1 MRHLVRRYT
10 RGLLLLAGALLAA
23 SCSGGSTGDSTGNSP
38 PVTVTVPGVV
48 GLTQAS
54 ATSALAGAGLTLGAV
69 TTASSAT
76 VPSGSVISQDPAAG
90 ASVAPASA
98 VALVVSTGNPPP
110 VTVTVPGVVG
120 LTLAAATTAI
130 TGAGLTLGAVTTAS
144 SATVPAGNVI
154 SQDPA
159 AGAAVAPGSAVALL
173 VSTGP
178 TTVVAPSVVGL
189 TQAQAE
195 ASLIAAGLLVGAVTT
210 AASATIPS
218 GSVISQNPAAGAV
231 VLALFPVDLV
241 ISSGPPSG
249 GALPPDPATVA
260 SPIASGVA
268 TNLATSTS
276 FLYQGP
282 NPIQTGIAPG
292 TIVPVRAAVLRG
304 AVKTRD
310 GAAIPG
316 ASVIVLGHP
325 ELGETLSRADG
336 RYDMAVNGGG
346 TLVVDVWVDGYLP
359 SQRRVV
365 VPWAQFT
372 EVPDMVLVA
381 LDPVVTPV
389 SSGAAFLQVA
399 RANLSTDARGPRQS
413 TLLFAAGTTASLL
426 LPNGTSVPAPV
437 LHVRST
443 EYTVGPAGPDAM
455 PGILPPTSVYTY
467 AVENS
472 ADEAIAAGASHVTF
486 SKPVVHYVENFLDFP
501 AGTAV
506 PVGWYDRSDGLWKA
520 EDSGVVLSILGVTG
534 GIADVVVDASGTAAG
549 PAALLALGIDLEE
562 RQALGSLYV
571 AGQSLWRVR
580 TSHFSPMDL
589 NWSGGPPADAVVPA
603 VPTEQAPPVA
613 DPSEECGSVIGCETQ
628 TLGESFQI
636 VGTPWRIHHQS
647 DRTPGFRTDSH
658 LEIPLSGAGIPP
670 SLRRIVLEVRVA
682 GRAFAWSHP
691 ASAGL
696 AQPFDF
702 DGKDVY
708 GRDAWGAQPVNVRI
722 GYAYSLTRMVTERFG
737 MNGNGIV
744 YSRDRASAEITLW
757 QEYTTS
763 VRSWSAAG
771 NGLGGW
777 ALSVHHA
784 YDPAGHR
791 ILYGDGRKRE
801 ADALPPVVETTLAAD
816 VNYPYTAIIGGG
828 STGIRFTGNLA
839 FGPDGMLYV
848 ATNRPSDMGGFSGL
862 RDLTAFSLVNGPVNQ
877 VPDVR
882 HPVIGP
888 DGSVYAIASSLSG
901 YGCAYNCVVRLAP
914 DLSSGVAVAGRD
926 AVPEYDRPGSGDG
939 GPANLALIWPQALAV
954 GRDGTIYFTE
964 SSSRYRVRRV
974 GADGIISTIAG
985 NGTMVNSGDGGLATA
1000 AGVAALGI
1008 AVGPDGS
1015 VYVADPFNF
1024 RVRRIWPS
1032 GTITTVAGN
1041 GTPGYTGDGG
1051 PATAANIQ
1059 PSGIGVSPEG
1069 DLAIIQNW
1077 GRDPTGWFQA
1087 FRIRLV
1093 RADGT
1098 ISTIAGGP
1106 GGTNAPA
1113 PSIGGSGGDGPALLA
1128 FLGAASDI
1136 PNLVWGPDRHIYV
1149 GSGKP
1154 ADPGFG
1160 TGWANAIRRIR
1171 SAFPDGAATDILIP
1185 DEDGRE
1191 VHVFSS
1197 AGRHLRTRDATTG
1210 AVLRSFAYDAAGF
1223 LSTVT
1228 DVSGNVTTVERSGS
1242 APTAI
1247 VAPTGQ
1253 RTRLSVDGAGW
1264 LSRIENPAGEA
1275 WTMTSAASGLLQG
1288 LVDPLGRSH
1297 SFAYDTTGRL
1307 VEDRGPDGAVT
1318 TLARTTVTGGHTV
1331 STTSALG
1338 RSHRYTVARLPD
1350 GTVRRTVVNTSGATR
1365 TWSTA
1370 ADGSTLA
1377 TAEDGTTTSVNWGP
1391 DPRWGMSA
1399 PIPARTVIT
1408 TPGGNVRTITASRTS
1423 TQANPDDPLSS
1434 TALVETVTEAGQAWS
1449 QAYAAATR
1457 TWTMTSPAGR
1467 VSTVQVDAQG
1477 RVVSRAQAGSAAES
1491 FAYDAQGRVV
1501 GRTEGARSTSFSYGT
1516 DGLMAGIV
1524 DPASRAYGYTRDL
1537 AGRVTGEALPGGRSV
1552 GLAHDAAGNVT
1563 ALTPP
1568 GRGAHAFGRTASDLL
1583 AFVTPPSVGG
1593 PGAAST
1599 AYAWDADR
1607 NLTRIDLPDGDAVVL
1622 GYANP
1627 AGGVAGTDGRLT
1639 SMTSADG
1646 AIHYAWD
1653 SAGRLSTAT
1662 ADGVTFTPGYDGS
1675 LVTSRS
1681 WSGAVAGAIATTHD
1695 AQHRPVSILAGGVTA
1710 AYSYDP
1716 DGRINGAGDLL
1727 VTRDAATGH
1736 PVATALGAV
1745 TTTGAFSS
1753 YGELAGASA
1762 SAGGTA
1768 LYASTLTRDMLGR
1781 LTAVAET
1788 VQGVSRT
1795 LAYAYDAAGRLSSAS
1810 VDGATVDYG
1819 YDAQGNRTSRT
1830 IGGVTESATF
1840 DAQDRLVSS
1849 GSTTYG
1855 WSATGALLSR
1865 AGPGGTT
1872 SFQHDAHGRLRTVVL
1887 PDGRQ
1892 VQYLV
1897 DGLGRRVGKK
1907 VNGVLAEAFL
1917 YDGQFRPVAWLDGVG
1932 AVKGVFVYGP
1942 RGHAP
1947 EYIVSSAGTFRIV
1960 ADHLG
1965 SPRLV
1970 VDAATGAV
1978 AQRLDYDAF
1987 GQVVLD
1993 SNPGLQPFGFAGG
2006 LLDRDTG
2013 LVHFGARDHDPA
2025 TGRWT
2030 SKDPLG
2036 FDAGDTNLYAYAG
2049 NDPVNFID
2057 PTGLAEVCAA
2067 KRNVKRGDTLFTK
2080 NRNVGVQR
2088 NSSPTSP
2095 LEDVLFDA
2103 GTPVTF
2109 RRTDPTNPNWIE
2121 VEVNGKAGVI
2131 YRENLSV
2138 RSNVVEGS
2146 GLQAHPSDGKPF
2158 DTQAFASS
2166 GCATKA

>member
-1 MRHLVRRYT
+1 MRHLVHLST

-23 SCSGGSTGDSTGNSP
+23 SCSGGSAGESTGNSP
-38 PVTVTVPGVV
+38 PPVTVPSVV
-48 GLTQAS
+48 GLTQAA
-54 ATSALAGAGLTLGAV
+54 ATTALAGAGLTLGAV

-76 VPSGSVISQDPAAG
+76 VPAGSVVSQDPAAGVSVAPGSAVALVVSTGIPPPATVTVPGVVGLTQAAATSALTGVGLALGTVTTASSATVPAGSVISQDPAAG
-90 ASVAPASA
+90 ASVAPGSA
-98 VALVVSTGNPPP
+98 VALVVSTGP
-110 VTVTVPGVVG
+110 
-120 LTLAAATTAI
+120 
-130 TGAGLTLGAVTTAS
+130 
-144 SATVPAGNVI
+144 
-154 SQDPA
+154 
-159 AGAAVAPGSAVALL
+159 
-173 VSTGP
+173 STI
-178 TTVVAPSVVGL
+178 VAPSVVGL

-195 ASLIAAGLLVGAVTT
+195 AALIAAGLLVGAVTT
-210 AASATIPS
+210 ATSATIPS
-218 GSVISQNPAAGAV
+218 GSVISQNPAAGEI

-241 ISSGPPSG
+241 ISSGPPPT

-260 SPIASGVA
+260 SPVSSGVA

-282 NPIQTGIAPG
+282 NPIQTGVVAG
-292 TIVPVRAAVLRG
+292 TIVPARAAVLRG
-304 AVKTRD
+304 VVKTRD
-310 GAAIPG
+310 GAPIPG
-316 ASVIVLGHP
+316 ASVVVLGHP

-346 TLVVDVWVDGYLP
+346 ALVVDVVAEAYLP

-365 VPWAQFT
+365 APWAQFT
-372 EVPDMVLVA
+372 DVPDMVLVA
-381 LDPVVTPV
+381 LDPVVSPV
-389 SSGAAFLQVA
+389 SSGAGVLQIA
-399 RANLSTDARGPRQS
+399 RGTVSTDARGPRQS
-413 TLLFAAGTTASLL
+413 TLLFAAGTSATLL
-426 LPNGTSVPAPV
+426 LPNGTTAPAPV

-443 EYTVGPAGPDAM
+443 EYTVGPTGPDAM
-455 PGILPPTSVYTY
+455 PGVLPPTSVYTY

-562 RQALGSLYV
+562 RQALGSLYL

-589 NWSGGPPADAVVPA
+589 NWSGGPPADAVVPS

-628 TLGESFQI
+628 TLGESFPI
-636 VGTPWRIHHQS
+636 VGTPWRIHHRS
-647 DRTPGFRTDSH
+647 DRTPGFRSDSH

-691 ASAGL
+691 ASASL
-696 AQPFDF
+696 SQPFDF

-722 GYAYSLTRMVTERFG
+722 GYVYSLTRMVTERFG

-763 VRSWSAAG
+763 VRRWSAAG

-791 ILYGDGRKRE
+791 ILYGDGRRRE

-816 VNYPYTAIIGGG
+816 VNYPYTEIIGGG
-828 STGIRFTGNLA
+828 SSGIRFTGNLA
-839 FGPDGMLYV
+839 FGHDGMLYV
-848 ATNRPSDMGGFSGL
+848 ATKRPSDMGGLSGL
-862 RDLTAFSLVNGPVNQ
+862 KDLTAFSLVNGPGNR
-877 VPDVR
+877 VPDAR
-882 HPVIGP
+882 TPVVGP
-888 DGSVYAIASSLSG
+888 DGSVYAIASPLSG
-901 YGCAYNCVVRLAP
+901 YGCANMCVVRLAP

-926 AVPEYDRPGSGDG
+926 SVPEYVRPGSGDG
-939 GPANLALIWPQALAV
+939 GPANLALISPLALAV
-954 GRDGTIYFTE
+954 GRDGAIFFTE
-964 SSSRYRVRRV
+964 GSSRYRVRRV
-974 GADGIISTIAG
+974 GPDGIISTIAG
-985 NGTMVNSGDGGLATA
+985 NGTMVSSGDGGLATV
-1000 AGVAALGI
+1000 AGVAAQGI
-1008 AVGPDGS
+1008 AVGSDGS
-1015 VYVADPFNF
+1015 VYLSDPFNF

-1032 GTITTVAGN
+1032 GIITTVAGN
-1041 GTPGYTGDGG
+1041 GTQGYTGDGG
-1051 PATAANIQ
+1051 PATAANLTV
-1059 PSGIGVSPEG
+1059 SGIGLSPDG

-1077 GRDPTGWFQA
+1077 GSLRGEGWEQA

-1113 PSIGGSGGDGPALLA
+1113 PAIGGSGGDGPALLA
-1128 FLGAASDI
+1128 FMGPLSDI
-1136 PNLVWGPDRHIYV
+1136 PDVVWGPDRNLYV
-1149 GSGKP
+1149 GSTW
-1154 ADPGFG
+1154 DSTPGG
-1160 TGWANAIRRIR
+1160 ARPTGAIRRIR
-1171 SAFPDGAATDILIP
+1171 SAFPDGAATDILIS

-1223 LSTVT
+1223 LATVT

-1247 VAPTGQ
+1247 VAPSGQ
-1253 RTRLSVDGAGW
+1253 RTRLSVDAAGW
-1264 LSRIENPAGEA
+1264 LSRLENPAGEA
-1275 WTMTSAASGLLQG
+1275 WTMTSATSGLLQG

-1318 TLARTTVTGGHTV
+1318 TLARATVTGGHTV
-1331 STTSALG
+1331 TTTSALG
-1338 RSHRYTVARLPD
+1338 RSHRYTVVRLAD
-1350 GTVRRTVVNTSGATR
+1350 GSVGRTVVETSGATR
-1365 TWSTA
+1365 AWTTA
-1370 ADGSTLA
+1370 PDGSTLA
-1377 TAEDGTTTSVNWGP
+1377 TASDGTTTSVTWGP
-1391 DPRWGMSA
+1391 DPRWGMAAPVSA
-1399 PIPARTVIT
+1399 KTVIT
-1408 TPGGNVRTITASRTS
+1408 TPGGNARTVTATRTA
-1423 TQANPDDPLSS
+1423 TLANPDDPLSA
-1434 TALVETVTEAGQAWS
+1434 TALVETVTEAGQTWNQTYDS
-1449 QAYAAATR
+1449 AARA
-1457 TWTMTSPAGR
+1457 WTMTSPAGR
-1467 VSTVQVDAQG
+1467 VSTVQLDEKG
-1477 RVVSRAQAGSAAES
+1477 RVVNSAQAGSAAMA
-1491 FAYDAQGRVV
+1491 FTYDAQGRVV
-1501 GRTEGARSTSFSYGT
+1501 EYAEGARPTSLTYGT
-1516 DGLMAGIV
+1516 DGLLAGIV
-1524 DPASRAYGYTRDL
+1524 DPVSRAYGFTRDL

-1552 GLAHDAAGNVT
+1552 GIAHDAAGNVT

-1583 AFVTPPSVGG
+1583 ALVTPPPVGDAG
-1593 PGAAST
+1593 TVST

-1622 GYANP
+1622 GYASP
-1627 AGGVAGTDGRLT
+1627 TGGLVGTDGRLT

-1646 AIHYAWD
+1646 ATLYAWD
-1653 SAGRLSTAT
+1653 AVGRLSSAA
-1662 ADGVTFTPGYDGS
+1662 ADGVTSTPGYDGS
-1675 LVTSRS
+1675 LVASQS
-1681 WSGAVAGAIATTHD
+1681 WSGAVVGTVATIFD
-1695 AQHRPVSILAGGVTA
+1695 AQHRPASITVGGVSA
-1710 AYSYDP
+1710 AYTYDP
-1716 DGRINGAGDLL
+1716 DGLVIGAGDLA
-1727 VTRDAATGH
+1727 VTRNAATGH
-1736 PVATALGAV
+1736 PVATALGTV
-1745 TTTGAFSS
+1745 TTTGAYSS
-1753 YGELAGASA
+1753 YGEISGASA

-1768 LYASTLTRDMLGR
+1768 LYAATLTRDTLGR
-1781 LTAVAET
+1781 LTTVAET
-1788 VQGVSRT
+1788 VQGLSRA

-1810 VDGATVDYG
+1810 VDGAVIDYG
-1819 YDAQGNRTSRT
+1819 YDGQGNRISRT

-1840 DAQDRLVSS
+1840 DAQDRLVAS
-1849 GSTTYG
+1849 GSTSYG
-1855 WSATGALLSR
+1855 WSATGALLFR

-1892 VQYLV
+1892 LQYLV
-1897 DGLGRRVGKK
+1897 DGLGRRVVKR
-1907 VNGVLAEAFL
+1907 VNGALTEAFL
-1917 YDGQFRPVAWLDGVG
+1917 YDGQLRPVAWLDGAG

-1947 EYIVSSAGTFRIV
+1947 EYLVSQTGTFRII

-1965 SPRLV
+1965 SPRLA
-1970 VDAATGAV
+1970 VDAATGLV
-1978 AQRLDYDAF
+1978 VQRLDYDAF

-1993 SNPGLQPFGFAGG
+1993 SNPGFQPFGFAGG

-2013 LVHFGARDHDPA
+2013 LLHFGARDYDPA

-2057 PTGLAEVCAA
+2057 PTGLAEECAA
-2067 KRNVKRGDTLFTK
+2067 KRNVKSGDTLYIKSKDTK
-2080 NRNVGVQR
+2080 LLSRAAPGSDQVTLPGRPFLAPGQ
-2088 NSSPTSP
+2088 
-2095 LEDVLFDA
+2095 
-2103 GTPVTF
+2103 PVVF
-2109 RRTDPTNPNWIE
+2109 LRTDPADPNW
-2121 VEVNGKAGVI
+2121 VEISVGGQTGVV
-2131 YRENLSV
+2131 L
-2138 RSNVVEGS
+2138 RSNLASSPPNLAIDASRGTQMS
-2146 GLQAHPSDGKPF
+2146 PQAL
-2158 DTQAFASS
+2158 ASS
-2166 GCATKA
+2166 GGTKA